1 MHLTIHRG
9 THEIGGS
16 CVEITSQD
24 SRIVID
30 IGMPLVKEGGGKF
43 DLKEHKDLTGP
54 ELVQTG
60 VLPDIKGLYEWDTS
74 NKPIDGLLISHA
86 HMDHYGF
93 LPYINQ
99 NVHCYLGEGTKRLID
114 ITSLFLAFKTAIN
127 RHTFIKS
134 GEPLWV
140 GAFKVTPYLMD
151 HASFDAYAFLVE
163 SDSKKVLY
171 TGDFREHGRKA
182 KAFQWF
188 LLNAPKDIDVLLLE
202 GTMVGNRK
210 EASKTE
216 GDIEQEFV
224 HAIKDTEGI
233 VLALLSGQNIDR
245 IVSLYRATV
254 RTGRTFVVDVY
265 MANVLADLHDLAKI
279 PYLSKEFD
287 RIRVLFPCR
296 LSKKIA
302 TMGRKDLLYRF
313 KTSKI
318 TKNEIMEKPD
328 TMVMLVRSS
337 MISDL
342 ASMKNIDGATV
353 IYSMWQGYL
362 NESSMKPF
370 LDFTQKKNM
379 QLVSVHTS
387 GHAYIKTLQKV
398 VKTLRPKTIIPIH
411 TFSPERYSTLFSN
424 VVQTLDGQEI
434 SV

>member
-1 MHLTIHRG
+1 MLLTIHRG

-30 IGMPLVKEGGGKF
+30 IGMPLIKEGGGKF
-43 DLKEHKDLTGP
+43 DFKEYKHLSGR
-54 ELVQTG
+54 ELVQAR
-60 VLPDIKGLYEWDTS
+60 VLPDIKGFYEWDTS
-74 NKPIDGLLISHA
+74 NKPIDGLLVSHA

-93 LPYINQ
+93 LPYISQ
-99 NVHCYLGEGTKRLID
+99 NLHCYLGEGTKRLID
-114 ITSLFLAFKTAIN
+114 ITSLFLGFKTAIN
-127 RHTFIKS
+127 KHIFMKS

-140 GAFKVTPYLMD
+140 GAFKVTPYLVD
-151 HASFDAYAFLVE
+151 HAAFDAYAFLVE
-163 SDSKKVLY
+163 SDSKKILY

-202 GTMVGNRK
+202 GTMMGNRD
-210 EASKTE
+210 ETFKTE
-216 GDIEQEFV
+216 KDVEEDFV
-224 HAIKDTEGI
+224 HTIKNTPGI

-245 IVSLYRATV
+245 IVSLYRATI

-265 MANVLADLHDLAKI
+265 TANVLADLHDLAKI
-279 PYLSKEFD
+279 PYPSKEFD
-287 RIRVLFPCR
+287 RIRVLFPYR

-337 MISDL
+337 MIPDL

-353 IYSMWQGYL
+353 IYSMWHSYL

-370 LDFTQKKNM
+370 LDFMQKKNM
-379 QLVSVHTS
+379 QLVPVHTS

-398 VKTLRPKTIIPIH
+398 VKTLQPKTIIPIH
-411 TFSPERYSTLFSN
+411 TFSPDLYKTIFPN
-424 VVQTLDGQEI
+424 VIHASDREEI
-434 SV
+434 QI